1 MNYTSDRI
9 TFERARAMLVES
21 GERMNRDRGRIIEK
35 LTRIAEDMGPNAFR
49 QSVVREM
56 LRKLNIQDLIP
67 AVYADYRDIVQDG
80 FRFFLSGLSM
90 NRFLGIAADQLLL
103 EPDAS
108 PAQRVFRMA
117 QSAPTL
123 HKLGQTLARNRNID
137 PILRKWL
144 IGLEN
149 GCYGADITTVRE
161 MILKEVRNYSTPLKI
176 QVDPEILSEASVGAV
191 VGFTWTAPDTGRS
204 RRGAFKVL
212 KPGVREKLQ
221 EEFTLLDDLAR
232 HFHRRRHRY
241 PLQKFTFV
249 ETFGDIRSAL
259 TEEIDLSGE
268 QAHLKRAGRFYAP
281 GDAVSIPE
289 VLPFSTDQLTAMT
302 MMTGGKITAPST
314 GTEARRHLA
323 RTLFRTM
330 IWEPIFSLEDETPFH
345 GDPHAG
351 NLFAAA
357 QDGLPPKPVL
367 LDWSLSGAL
376 PRSHRAGLVR
386 LMMRILADD
395 EEGMLEAVDS
405 LSPEE
410 PDDRPDPSGRRLDI
424 IRRIRNHP
432 DYARSRSIE
441 RAFYLIDRAA
451 LEGIRFPRNLLLFRK
466 AFFTLDGVLR
476 ELDPEFTMDGYAV
489 PLLKALV
496 WEELPDRWTAELV
509 PRPDGPEKYRSL
521 ISNRELQ
528 VFMVDF
534 MMGRLDRWIDSHSKL
549 MEKSAVLFF
558 RQLTALYST
567 SAICILP
574 EEAPA

>member
-1 MNYTSDRI
+1 MIFDFDKI
-9 TFERARAMLVES
+9 PFERARSMLL
-21 GERMNRDRGRIIEK
+21 GTGDRMNQSRGPVVDK
-35 LTRIAEDMGPNAFR
+35 LTRIAIDMGPDRFR
-49 QSVVREM
+49 ESVIRKM
-56 LRKLNIQDLIP
+56 LRKLNIQDLVP
-67 AVYADYRDIVQDG
+67 AVYADYREIVQEG
-80 FRFFLSGLSM
+80 FRFFLFRLSLD
-90 NRFLGIAADQLLL
+90 RFLEIAADQLLL

-108 PAQRVFRMA
+108 PAQRVFRMV
-117 QSAPTL
+117 QSVPTL

-137 PILRKWL
+137 PVLRKWL

-149 GCYGADITTVRE
+149 GCYGADIKTIRK
-161 MILKEVRNYSTPLKI
+161 MILKEVRNYSIPLKI

-191 VGFTWTAPDTGRS
+191 VGFTWTAPDNGRS

-212 KPGVREKLQ
+212 KPGVREKLE
-221 EEFTLLDDLAR
+221 EEFILLDDLAL
-232 HFHRRRHRY
+232 HFHRRRHRC

-268 QAHLKRAGRFYAP
+268 QTRLKRAGRFYAP

-302 MMTGGKITAPST
+302 MMPGGKITAPSA
-314 GTEARRHLA
+314 GIEDRRHLA

-357 QDGLPPKPVL
+357 QDGQPPKPVL
-367 LDWSLSGAL
+367 LDWSLSGTL
-376 PRSHRAGLVR
+376 TRFHRAGLVR
-386 LMMRILADD
+386 LMMHVLADD
-395 EEGMLEAVDS
+395 EEGMLQAVDS

-410 PDDRPDPSGRRLDI
+410 PDDSPDPGGRRLEI
-424 IRRIRNHP
+424 IRRIRKHP

-476 ELDPEFTMDGYAV
+476 ELDPEFTMAGYAV

-496 WEELPDRWTAELV
+496 WEELPDRWAAELV
-509 PRPDGPEKYRSL
+509 PRPDRAEKYRSL

-528 VFMVDF
+528 AFMVDF
-534 MMGRLDRWIDSHSKL
+534 MMGRVDRWIDSRSEL
-549 MEKSAVLFF
+549 MAKSAVLVF

-567 SAICILP
+567 SAMCISR
-574 EEAPA
+574 EGASA